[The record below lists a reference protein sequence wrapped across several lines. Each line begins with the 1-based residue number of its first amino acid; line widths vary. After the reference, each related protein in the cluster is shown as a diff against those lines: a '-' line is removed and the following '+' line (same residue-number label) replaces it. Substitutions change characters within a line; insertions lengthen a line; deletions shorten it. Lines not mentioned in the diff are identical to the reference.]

1 MADEALGTASRRTS
15 RILAAANA
23 VADDP
28 ETILFQHTVFCQ
40 TGLPYRNPGEDVRIW
55 ERVNGAATLK
65 IIAGEAM
72 HPELCRFVPIG
83 LPFGPKPR
91 LILAHLNA
99 EALRQRSAEI
109 EVGASLTAFVRRLQ
123 LDPGGRTI
131 STIKNQLARLSSSA
145 IRLGLVRDGHA
156 VTINS
161 QIVTAFDLWFPKD
174 DRQRVLWPATVRLS
188 ADYFDSLTRHAVP
201 LHEQALMALSS
212 SAMGLDVYAW
222 LAQRLHRVDPGKPV
236 QVPWKALQGQ
246 FGWHYDRGRD
256 FRRVF
261 RQTVRLVHS
270 QYREAAIEL
279 DRPGMTLRHSP
290 PPVKGRTG
298 VLILKP

>member
-1 MADEALGTASRRTS
+1 MADEASGTASRRVS
-15 RILAAANA
+15 RILAAADA

-40 TGLPYRNPGEDVRIW
+40 TGLPYRNPGEDVRSW

-109 EVGASLTAFVRRLQ
+109 EVEASLTAFVRRLQ

-131 STIKNQLARLSSSA
+131 STIKDQLARLSASA

-201 LHEQALMALSS
+201 LHERALMALSG
-212 SAMGLDVYAW
+212 SAMAWTCMRGLPNACTG
-222 LAQRLHRVDPGKPV
+222 LTLESRCKCPGKPSR
-236 QVPWKALQGQ
+236 AN
-246 FGWHYDRGRD
+246 
-256 FRRVF
+256 
-261 RQTVRLVHS
+261 
-270 QYREAAIEL
+270 L
-279 DRPGMTLRHSP
+279 DGTT
-290 PPVKGRTG
+290 TG
-298 VLILKP
+298 SGIFAVCSAKP